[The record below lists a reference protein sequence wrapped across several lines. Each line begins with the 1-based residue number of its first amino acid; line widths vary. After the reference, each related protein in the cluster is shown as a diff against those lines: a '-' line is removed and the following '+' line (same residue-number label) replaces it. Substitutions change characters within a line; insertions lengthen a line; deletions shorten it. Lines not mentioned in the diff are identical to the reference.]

1 MRRSLTS
8 RTSLALAVAALLPG
22 CLIAERS
29 RRGAL
34 LPEDAVAALRDGV
47 TTRAEAVRAFGP
59 PVVVAR
65 RDGTVRL
72 RQVDEPRVGDVEV
85 PGLHCFGPL
94 ATLPPL
100 PGDVVYLYRA
110 ARVWERSIFDLSEDC
125 KLCLPTVH
133 RSSGLAT
140 THDALY
146 LLFDQETGRLRAHA
160 HLRDGRPWIP
170 PVAPAAAPPP
180 APSGW
185 GQP

>member
-1 MRRSLTS
+1 MARWLTS
-8 RTSLALAVAALLPG
+8 RTSLALVAATLLPG
-22 CLIAERS
+22 CVIAERS

-34 LPEDAVAALRDGV
+34 LPEDAIAGLRDGV
-47 TTRAEAVRAFGP
+47 TTRAEVVRALGP

-65 RDGTVRL
+65 REGTVRL
-72 RQVDEPRVGDVEV
+72 RLRDEPRLGDVEL
-85 PGLHCFGPL
+85 PGLDCFGPL
-94 ATLPPL
+94 AALPPL

-110 ARVWERSIFDLSEDC
+110 ARVWEHANFDFTEDC

-146 LLFDQETGRLRAHA
+146 LLFDEETGRLRAHA
-160 HLRDGRPWIP
+160 HLRDGLPRERQA
-170 PVAPAAAPPP
+170 APATSPSP